1 MRINAFY
8 KRARFKLYEIINL
21 ILNDMKDQQNHPQDL
36 EKKDRDQ
43 VKSDRK
49 KEAEGEERRKQQEKN
64 KDLTEQNDHQ
74 VHSGSNPKPTDPEK
88 MEKQNSGIG
97 QEQNGLANEK
107 SEDEIPREANSR
119 KVEEEATHRQKSK
132 KIEEGKTNPES
143 FGS

>member
-74 VHSGSNPKPTDPEK
+74 VHSGNNPKPTDPEK
-88 MEKQNSGIG
+88 MEKQNSEIG

-107 SEDEIPREANSR
+107 SEDEKPREANSR
-119 KVEEEATHRQKSK
+119 KVKEEATHRQKSK